1 MRNRAHVCMR
11 AEIRPGGRR
20 NRGHSLRHGQHPGAP
35 AQRQMAQLRRPG
47 HRSGAGVGRRAG
59 CRGGATWPGAWPLG
73 GANARWPCPCSV
85 PQRPPPAHALQ
96 RTQVPARGLDGRSGS
111 SPPRAVEAGP
121 SRRWPSAP
129 PPAERLP
136 TQEHSPGVLAGETQE
151 GGRSSGLLVQAR
163 PSPPQLPAGLAYP
176 RTAPLG
182 PAGALA
188 PTSSP
193 ASLTRGRHPVLHP
206 DSGWH
211 GLLAAPPPRD
221 LHLGCLACK
230 LAPLPSSWQWGLVGH
245 LHSQTSAPQHAGED

>member
-1 MRNRAHVCMR
+1 M
-11 AEIRPGGRR
+11 EQRPQPA
-20 NRGHSLRHGQHPGAP
+20 SWAAPQGA
-35 AQRQMAQLRRPG
+35 
-47 HRSGAGVGRRAG
+47 RSAADGTASKAGPQE
-59 CRGGATWPGAWPLG
+59 RGGGGAQGWVQGRCDLAGAWPLG
-73 GANARWPCPCSV
+73 CANAWWPCPCSV
-85 PQRPPPAHALQ
+85 PQRLPPAHALQ
-96 RTQVPARGLDGRSGS
+96 RTQVPVHGSDGRPGS

-136 TQEHSPGVLAGETQE
+136 TQERSPGVLAGETQE
-151 GGRSSGLLVQAR
+151 GGPSSGLLDQAR
-163 PSPPQLPAGLAYP
+163 PSPPQLPAGLASP

-211 GLLAAPPPRD
+211 GLLAAPRPRTSTWAVWPASW
-221 LHLGCLACK
+221 HHCPQAGNGAGRPLAF
-230 LAPLPSSWQWGLVGH
+230 PSLS
-245 LHSQTSAPQHAGED
+245 SPTCR